1 MRAQTAAHNREDAQ
15 LEQTWRWY
23 GPNDP
28 IKLGAIAEAG
38 ATGIVTALHQ
48 IPGGTAWSDGQ
59 IAERKGQ
66 VEAAGLRWSVVESI
80 PVTNAIK
87 ARSADWRKD
96 VDAWKQSLAALGRNG
111 IATVCYNFMPIV
123 DWTRTDLAWPMRSGA
138 ALRFDIVDFVA
149 YDVFVLKRASAAD
162 DYAAEIV
169 NAAEARVR
177 TMGPERQSE
186 LERIILA
193 GLPGS
198 DFAYDRGQFLALLDD
213 FAGMTADDLKA
224 SLADF
229 HREVVPVAEDAGIR
243 LAIHPD
249 DPPISLFGLP
259 RVVST
264 QSDAAALMAA
274 VDSPAN
280 GLTFC
285 VGSYGSRADN
295 DLTAMARAFAPRI
308 HFLHLRNVTIEAP
321 GVFHE
326 DEHLAGGADMVA
338 IVAAVLDEE
347 ERRRKDGRA
356 DHQIPMRPDHG
367 HLLSADPVKN
377 ANPGYSYVGRLK
389 GLAEIR
395 GVTTALT
402 AMRQ

>member
-1 MRAQTAAHNREDAQ
+1 M
-15 LEQTWRWY
+15 EQTWRWY
-23 GPNDP
+23 GPKDP
-28 IKLGAIAEAG
+28 IKLVHIAEAG

-48 IPGGTAWSDGQ
+48 IPGGTARNEAAVS
-59 IAERKGQ
+59 ERKAMI
-66 VEAAGLRWSVVESI
+66 EAAGLRWSVVESI
-80 PVTNAIK
+80 PMTNAIK
-87 ARSADWRKD
+87 ARTATWRKD
-96 VDAWKQSLAALGRNG
+96 VEAWKDSLRALGRNG
-111 IATVCYNFMPIV
+111 ITTVCYNFMPIV

-149 YDVFVLKRASAAD
+149 YDVFALKRAGAAD
-162 DYAAEIV
+162 DYAVATV
-169 NAAEARVR
+169 SAAEARFR
-177 TMGPERQSE
+177 DMSPMRQAE

-198 DFAYDRGQFLALLDD
+198 DFAYDRAQFPALLDD
-213 FAGMTADDLKA
+213 FAGMTADDLRS

-229 HREVVPVAEDAGIR
+229 HREVVPVAEEAGIR
-243 LAIHPD
+243 LCIHPD
-249 DPPISLFGLP
+249 DPPIPLFGLP

-264 QSDAAALMAA
+264 ASDAVALLAA
-274 VDSPAN
+274 VDRPAN

-295 DLTAMARAFAPRI
+295 DLVAMIRRFAPRI

-326 DEHLAGGADMVA
+326 AEHLGGGADMVA

-347 ERRRKDGRA
+347 GRRKAEGRA

-367 HLLSADPVKN
+367 HLLAADPVRN
-377 ANPGYSYVGRLK
+377 ANPGYSYIGRLK
-389 GLAEIR
+389 GLAELR
-395 GVTTALT
+395 GVTMAVSALG
-402 AMRQ
+402 R

>member
-1 MRAQTAAHNREDAQ
+1 M
-15 LEQTWRWY
+15 EQTWRWY
-23 GPNDP
+23 GPKDP
-28 IKLGAIAEAG
+28 IALSQIAEAG

-48 IPGGTAWSDGQ
+48 IPGGTAWSDDAV
-59 IAERKGQ
+59 AERKAAIA
-66 VEAAGLRWSVVESI
+66 AAGLRWSVVESI

-87 ARSADWRKD
+87 ARTADWTKD
-96 VDAWKQSLAALGRNG
+96 VEAWKASLRALGRNG

-123 DWTRTDLAWPMRSGA
+123 DWTRTDLAWPMTSGA

-149 YDVFVLKRASAAD
+149 YDAFVLKRAGATD
-162 DYAAEIV
+162 DYAAETV
-169 NAAEARVR
+169 AAAEARFR
-177 TMGPERQSE
+177 TMSRERQTD

-198 DFAYDRGQFLALLDD
+198 DFAYDRTQFLALLDD
-213 FAGMTADDLKA
+213 FAGMTADDLSA

-229 HREVVPVAEDAGIR
+229 HRAVVPVAEEAGIR

-249 DPPISLFGLP
+249 DPPIPLFGLP

-264 QSDAAALMAA
+264 ASDAEALMAA

-280 GLTFC
+280 GLTLC

-295 DLTAMARAFAPRI
+295 DLVAMTRAFAPRI

-326 DEHLAGGADMVA
+326 AEHLAGGSDMVA
-338 IVAAVLDEE
+338 IVAAALGEE
-347 ERRRKDGRA
+347 DRRRAEGRA

-377 ANPGYSYVGRLK
+377 ANPGYSYIGRLK
-389 GLAEIR
+389 GLAELR
-395 GVTTALT
+395 GVMTAVQAL
-402 AMRQ
+402 RQ

>member
-1 MRAQTAAHNREDAQ
+1 M
-15 LEQTWRWY
+15 EQTWRWY
-23 GPNDP
+23 GPKDP
-28 IKLGAIAEAG
+28 IGLDAIAEAG

-48 IPGGTAWSDGQ
+48 IPGGTAWSDEAV
-59 IAERKGQ
+59 AERKATI
-66 VEAAGLRWSVVESI
+66 EAAGLRWSVVESI
-80 PVTNAIK
+80 PVTNAVK
-87 ARSADWRKD
+87 ARSADWRAH
-96 VDAWKQSLAALGRNG
+96 VDAWKESLRALGRNG
-111 IATVCYNFMPIV
+111 ITTVCYNFMPIV
-123 DWTRTDLAWPMRSGA
+123 DWTRTDLAWPVRGGK
-138 ALRFDIVDFVA
+138 ALRFDLVDFVA
-149 YDVFVLKRASAAD
+149 YDVFVLKRAGAAD
-162 DYAAEIV
+162 DYAAETAS
-169 NAAEARVR
+169 AAEARFR
-177 TMGPERQSE
+177 SMSAERQAE

-198 DFAYDRGQFLALLDD
+198 DFAYDRAEFLALIED
-213 FAGMTADDLKA
+213 FAGMTADDLRA
-224 SLADF
+224 SLAAF
-229 HREVVPVAEDAGIR
+229 HREVVPVAEEAGIR

-264 QSDAAALMAA
+264 AEDAAAMMAA

-295 DLTAMARAFAPRI
+295 DLVAMTKRFAPRI

-326 DEHLAGGADMVA
+326 DEHLAGDADMVA
-338 IVAAVLDEE
+338 IITAALAEE
-347 ERRRKDGRA
+347 DRRRVEGRR

-367 HLLSADPVKN
+367 HLLSADPVQN

-395 GVTTALT
+395 GVTTALK
-402 AMRQ
+402 ALG

>member
-1 MRAQTAAHNREDAQ
+1 V
-15 LEQTWRWY
+15 EQTWRWY
-23 GPNDP
+23 GPKDP
-28 IKLGAIAEAG
+28 ITLTAIAEAG

-48 IPGGTAWSDGQ
+48 IPGGTAWSDAAV
-59 IAERKGQ
+59 AERKATI
-66 VEAAGLRWSVVESI
+66 EAAGLRWSVVESI

-87 ARSADWRKD
+87 ARSADWGKD
-96 VDAWKQSLAALGRNG
+96 VEAWKQSLWALGHNG
-111 IATVCYNFMPIV
+111 ITTVCYNFMPIV

-149 YDVFVLKRASAAD
+149 YDVFVLKRGRAAD
-162 DYAAEIV
+162 NYAAETV
-169 NAAEARVR
+169 SAAEARHRVM
-177 TMGPERQSE
+177 TPARQAE

-198 DFAYDRGQFLALLDD
+198 DFAYDRSQFLALLED
-213 FAGMTADDLKA
+213 FAGMTADDLRGN
-224 SLADF
+224 LAAF
-229 HREVVPVAEDAGIR
+229 HREVVPVAEEAGIR

-259 RVVST
+259 RVVSMA
-264 QSDAAALMAA
+264 SDARALMAA

-295 DLTAMARAFAPRI
+295 DLTTMIKEFASRI
-308 HFLHLRNVTIEAP
+308 HFLHFRNVTIEAP

-326 DEHLAGGADMVA
+326 AEHLAGGADMVA
-338 IVAAVLDEE
+338 LVGATLDEE
-347 ERRRKDGRA
+347 DRRRAEGR
-356 DHQIPMRPDHG
+356 DDDQIPMRPDHG

-389 GLAEIR
+389 GLAELR
-395 GVTTALT
+395 GVTTAVKAL
-402 AMRQ
+402 RQ